1 MRNGAAAEPGR
12 GMETMVSEQS
22 VIVTFYKFAEKFWTE
37 DMHSLDPLFAL
48 EDDLEGILAE
58 RDLGELDGHEIA
70 VDGSDGFLFLYGP
83 DAEALYSAIEA
94 VLRASPVTQG
104 GNATLRYGAY
114 GQHNVRERYVEIK
127 PHVH

>member
-1 MRNGAAAEPGR
+1 MAGLSR

-37 DMHSLDPLFAL
+37 DKQTLDPLFEL
-48 EDDLEGILAE
+48 EDDLEGILAGRE
-58 RDLGELDGHEIA
+58 LGELDGHEIA

-83 DAEALYSAIEA
+83 DADALYSAIEP

-114 GQHNVRERYVEIK
+114 GQHNVRERYIEIK